1 MIRGD
6 VRAYAGFCRLL
17 ADENRLRILLSLE
30 GGQKSVSSI
39 IEATQLSQTLVSYHL
54 RTLRDQGLVKT
65 ERRGPFVLYS
75 LTHEDLPAWVSEA
88 SRFAL
93 KGGKSE
99 VSQHGEASVKDCCA
113 PGKAVTREVT

>member
-1 MIRGD
+1 MMRGD

-75 LTHEDLPAWVSEA
+75 LTHEDLPAWVAGA
-88 SRFAL
+88 SRFARM
-93 KGGKSE
+93 GGKSKD
-99 VSQHGEASVKDCCA
+99 SQHGAAAGKDCCT
-113 PGKAVTREVT
+113 PGKSMTPEAK

>member
-1 MIRGD
+1 M
-6 VRAYAGFCRLL
+6 L

-54 RTLRDQGLVKT
+54 RTLRDEGLVKT

-75 LTHEDLPAWVSEA
+75 LTHEDLPAWVSGA
-88 SRFAL
+88 SRFVL
-93 KGGKSE
+93 MGEKSKD
-99 VSQHGEASVKDCCA
+99 SQHGVVAVKDCCT
-113 PGKAVTREVT
+113 PGKSVTPEPK